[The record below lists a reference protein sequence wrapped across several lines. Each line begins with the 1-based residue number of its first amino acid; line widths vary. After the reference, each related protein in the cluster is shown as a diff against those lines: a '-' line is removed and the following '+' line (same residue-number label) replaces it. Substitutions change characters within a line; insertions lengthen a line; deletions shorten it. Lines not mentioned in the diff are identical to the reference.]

1 MKKSIIKF
9 LNKEFRGINEA
20 ALLLGGF
27 AFFSQILGLIR
38 DRILA
43 HSVGAGPVLDIYYAA
58 FRIPDFLYISIASL
72 ASVTVLLPFLVD
84 KINGDGEQNHNN
96 ARSFLNNVFSA
107 YMVFM
112 LVASILLFIAMPF
125 IAKYIVPG
133 FTSEQLT
140 LLIKISR
147 IMLLSPIFIGLSNLI
162 GTVTQLFRNF
172 FVFSLSP
179 IFYNIGI
186 LFGIIYLYPII
197 GLYGLALGVVIGAL
211 VHFLIQVP
219 VVFSHNFFPKFVIK
233 INWTEIFQIVKMSLP
248 RTIALSSNSLA
259 FIVLIA
265 LASTLKEGSIS
276 LFTFSYNLQSVP
288 VGIIGI
294 SYSVAAFPIL
304 VQSYSMKDMGNF
316 IGHIIGAAKQI
327 IFWSLPVITLLIVL
341 RAQIVRVVLGSE
353 TFSWSDTRL
362 TAAAVA
368 LFVLSLVSQGLVLL
382 FVRGYYASGN
392 TRKPLIINVLSS
404 VMVVVLA
411 IIIINLFKNF
421 PILLN
426 HLELILRVRAVP
438 GTIMLAL
445 PLAYALGSMLN
456 FSLIWISFKKD
467 FLLGGHSGLFRT
479 FIESLLAALV
489 MGLVSYILLGIFNQ
503 IFNLETGLGI
513 FLQGLCSGVLGIFFG
528 IITLTI
534 LKNKEFISIKKAFHN
549 KFWQNRVVAPEQ
561 TDL

>member
-1 MKKSIIKF
+1 MKKSIITF
-9 LNKEFRGINEA
+9 LNKEFRGVNEA

-27 AFFSQILGLIR
+27 AFLSQILGLIR

-72 ASVTVLLPFLVD
+72 ASVTVLLPFLVE
-84 KINGDGEQNHNN
+84 KINGGSDEGHNQ
-96 ARSFLNNVFSA
+96 AKAFLNNVFSA
-107 YMVFM
+107 YMLFM
-112 LVASILLFIAMPF
+112 LVASLLLFILMPI
-125 IAKYIVPG
+125 IARYIVPG
-133 FTSEQLT
+133 FTDVQIS

-147 IMLLSPIFIGLSNLI
+147 IMLLSPIFIGLSNLV
-162 GTVTQLFRNF
+162 GTITQLFRNF
-172 FVFSLSP
+172 FIFSLSP

-186 LFGIIYLYPII
+186 LFGIIYLYPMI
-197 GLYGLALGVVIGAL
+197 GLYGLALGVVIGAF

-219 VVFSHNFFPKFVIK
+219 TVFSHDFLPKFTFK
-233 INWTEIFQIVKMSLP
+233 INWSEIFQIVKMSLP

-265 LASTLKEGSIS
+265 IASTLKEGSIS

-316 IGHIIGAAKQI
+316 IGHIVGAAKQI

-353 TFSWSDTRL
+353 TFTWSDTRL

-368 LFVLSLVSQGLVLL
+368 LFVISLITQSLVLL
-382 FVRGYYASGN
+382 FVRGYYAAGN

-404 VMVVVLA
+404 VMVIVFALIV
-411 IIIINLFKNF
+411 INLFKTYPYF
-421 PILLN
+421 LTQ
-426 HLELILRVRAVP
+426 LESILRVEKVP

-445 PLAYALGSMLN
+445 PIAFALGSMLN
-456 FSLIWISFKKD
+456 FILIWIMFKKD
-467 FLLGGHSGLFRT
+467 FLKGAHSGLFRT
-479 FIESLLAALV
+479 FIESTVSALM
-489 MGLVSYILLGIFNQ
+489 MGLIAYISLGIFNH
-503 IFNLETGLGI
+503 IFNLTTGLGV
-513 FLQGLCSGVLGIFFG
+513 FLQGLFSGLLGIIFG
-528 IITLTI
+528 LATLTI
-534 LKNKEFISIKKAFHN
+534 LKNREYIGIKKALHN

-561 TDL
+561 SDL